1 MRRSRFSHS
10 LILLV
15 LASVLSATA
24 ALAVPTG
31 AVIGKVT
38 LVLEKVTGTG

>member
-1 MRRSRFSHS
+1 MCRSRFSHS

-15 LASVLSATA
+15 LASVFSATA

-31 AVIGKVT
+31 VVIGKVT
-38 LVLEKVTGTG
+38 LVLGKVTGTG